1 MRRHGGGFTLIELLI
16 AITLAAGVTVAA
28 TLLARSSLDYEARH
42 VERWADRAGARDG
55 RLLLQHYWS
64 KRQKDK
70 FLFGPRSLLLYF
82 DDGGARHFVAFAC
95 EGDEA
100 GISSLAFYRWPTDEQ
115 ETARIQDG
123 GAWPAAAR
131 QTLLAGLRT
140 CGFSFLLPPA
150 PDNPESVGRWVGK
163 WVGRDKPAV
172 LRLDLAGPRGPLPP
186 TIIQAPAS

>member
-1 MRRHGGGFTLIELLI
+1 MKRRGGGFTLIELLI
-16 AITLAAGVTVAA
+16 AIALAAGVTVAA

-70 FLFGPRSLLLYF
+70 FLFTPRSLLLYF
-82 DDGGARHFVAFAC
+82 DDGGIRHFVAFAC
-95 EGDEA
+95 EGDA
-100 GISSLAFYRWPTDEQ
+100 TGISSLAFYRWPTDEQ

-150 PDNPESVGRWVGK
+150 PDNPESVGLWVDK
-163 WVGRDKPAV
+163 WVGRDRPAV
-172 LRLDLAGPRGPLPP
+172 LRLDLTGPRGPLPP
-186 TIIQAPAS
+186 LIVQAPTS